1 MGIKNCKISEATE
14 QNDNPFAYNNY
25 NLGGDNGTVTCTS
38 AQLIAGNNNYYPIQ
52 PLNPN
57 NQLSVM
63 YKKAIDF
70 ASNGNL
76 LTGTFMTMDQYK
88 RFYPLF
94 AFDLTKQENLDAEL
108 KLQFNYTLSGPV
120 GGEQYS

>member
-1 MGIKNCKISEATE
+1 MI
-14 QNDNPFAYNNY
+14 
-25 NLGGDNGTVTCTS
+25 
-38 AQLIAGNNNYYPIQ
+38 
-52 PLNPN
+52 
-57 NQLSVM
+57 
-63 YKKAIDF
+63 F

-94 AFDLTKQENLDAEL
+94 VFDLTKQEYLDAEL

-120 GGEQYS
+120 GEQYSWRGMIISKGEISVDNIQGRATISMN